1 MKKIEIIETIDKIG
15 KEIEIFGWV
24 NSIRKHGKIIFI
36 DLRDR
41 SGILQCVIDNS
52 SKYFGVAENL
62 KPEYVVKIKGIIK
75 KRDEKLINQNI
86 ETGKIE
92 LLIKELEIL
101 NEAETLPIPIDKDGY
116 EINEELRLKYRYV
129 DLKRKRLQKNLMK
142 RNEAILFIRNWLN
155 KRGFIEIETPI
166 LSKSTPE
173 GARDYLVPSRIYKGK
188 FYALPQSPQQYK
200 QLLMVSGFEKYFQ
213 IARCF
218 RDEDPRGDRQP
229 EFTQLDIEMSFIERD
244 DILNLIEEL
253 IIDLVKNVFPEKNI
267 ESIPF
272 PRLKYEDVIKK
283 YNSDKPDLRKI
294 KDNLAF
300 CFIIDFPMFEWKEN
314 ENRWDAVHHPF
325 THPKTKDGKKDLET
339 LIKYLK
345 EKPQELLSE
354 QYDLVLNGFEIG
366 GGSLRIYDPELLISV
381 FETMGNKREDIVK
394 KFEHLLTA
402 FKYGVPPH
410 GGIALGLDR
419 LLAILLNEESIREV
433 IAFPKTGEGR
443 DPMMDIPSE
452 VEKEQLDELGIKIEN
467 EDKRDN

>member
-15 KEIEIFGWV
+15 KEVEIFGWV

-52 SKYFGVAENL
+52 SKYFSIAENL

-75 KRDEKLINQNI
+75 KRDEKLINPNI

-142 RNEAILFIRNWLN
+142 RNETILFIRNWLS

-244 DILNLIEEL
+244 DILNLVEEL

-381 FETMGNKREDIVK
+381 FETMGNKREDVIK
-394 KFEHLLTA
+394 KFDHLLTA

-419 LLAILLNEESIREV
+419 LLAVLLNEESIREV

>member
-15 KEIEIFGWV
+15 KKIEIFGWV

-41 SGILQCVIDNS
+41 SGILQCVIDSN
-52 SKYFGVAENL
+52 SKYFDIAENL
-62 KPEYVVKIKGIIK
+62 KPEYVVRIKGIIK
-75 KRDEKLINQNI
+75 KRDEKLINPNI
-86 ETGKIE
+86 ETGNIE
-92 LLIKELEIL
+92 LSIEELEIL

-116 EINEELRLKYRYV
+116 EINEELRLRYRYV
-129 DLKRKRLQKNLMK
+129 DLKRKRLQKNLIK

-229 EFTQLDIEMSFIERD
+229 EFTQLDIEMSFIEKD

-253 IIDLVKNVFPEKNI
+253 MIDLVKNIFPEKII

-272 PRLKYEDVIKK
+272 PRLKYEDVIKE
-283 YNSDKPDLRKI
+283 YNSDKPDLRKN
-294 KDNLAF
+294 KNNLAF

-325 THPKTKDGKKDLET
+325 THPKTKDGKKDFET

-345 EKPQELLSE
+345 EKPEELLSE

-366 GGSLRIYDPELLISV
+366 GGSLRIYNPELLISV
-381 FETMGNKREDIVK
+381 FETMGNKREKVIK
-394 KFEHLLTA
+394 NFNHLLTA

-410 GGIALGLDR
+410 GGIAIGLDR
-419 LLAILLNEESIREV
+419 LLAVLLNEESIREV

-443 DPMMDIPSE
+443 DPMMNIPSE
-452 VEKEQLDELGIKIEN
+452 VEKEQLDELGIKIKDECRGN
-467 EDKRDN
+467 N

>member
-41 SGILQCVIDNS
+41 SGVLQCVIDNS
-52 SKYFGVAENL
+52 SKYFNIAENL

-75 KRDEKLINQNI
+75 KRDEKLINPNI

-129 DLKRKRLQKNLMK
+129 DLKRKRLQKNLIK
-142 RNEAILFIRNWLN
+142 RNETILFIRNWLN

-272 PRLKYEDVIKK
+272 PRLKYEDAIKK

-294 KDNLAF
+294 KDDLAF

>member
-15 KEIEIFGWV
+15 KEVEIFGWV

-41 SGILQCVIDNS
+41 SGILQCVIDSN
-52 SKYFGVAENL
+52 SKYFDIAENL
-62 KPEYVVKIKGIIK
+62 KPEYVARIKGIIK
-75 KRDEKLINQNI
+75 KRDEKLINPNI
-86 ETGKIE
+86 ETGNIE
-92 LLIKELEIL
+92 LSIEELEIL

-116 EINEELRLKYRYV
+116 EINEELRLRYRYV
-129 DLKRKRLQKNLMK
+129 DLKRKRLQKNLIK

-229 EFTQLDIEMSFIERD
+229 EFTQLDIEMSFIEKD

-253 IIDLVKNVFPEKNI
+253 MIDLVKNIFPEKII

-272 PRLKYEDVIKK
+272 PRLKYEDAIKE
-283 YNSDKPDLRKI
+283 YNSDKPDLRKN
-294 KDNLAF
+294 KNNLAF

-325 THPKTKDGKKDLET
+325 THPKTKDGKKDFET

-345 EKPQELLSE
+345 EKPEELLSE

-366 GGSLRIYDPELLISV
+366 GGSLRIYNPELLISV
-381 FETMGNKREDIVK
+381 FETMGNKREKVIK
-394 KFEHLLTA
+394 NFNHLLTA

-410 GGIALGLDR
+410 GGIAIGLDR
-419 LLAILLNEESIREV
+419 LLAVLLNEESIREV

-452 VEKEQLDELGIKIEN
+452 VEKEQLDELGIKIKDECRGN
-467 EDKRDN
+467 N

>member
-1 MKKIEIIETIDKIG
+1 
-15 KEIEIFGWV
+15 
-24 NSIRKHGKIIFI
+24 
-36 DLRDR
+36 
-41 SGILQCVIDNS
+41 
-52 SKYFGVAENL
+52 
-62 KPEYVVKIKGIIK
+62 
-75 KRDEKLINQNI
+75 
-86 ETGKIE
+86 
-92 LLIKELEIL
+92 
-101 NEAETLPIPIDKDGY
+101 
-116 EINEELRLKYRYV
+116 
-129 DLKRKRLQKNLMK
+129 
-142 RNEAILFIRNWLN
+142 
-155 KRGFIEIETPI
+155 
-166 LSKSTPE
+166 
-173 GARDYLVPSRIYKGK
+173 
-188 FYALPQSPQQYK
+188 
-200 QLLMVSGFEKYFQ
+200 MVSGFEKYFQ

-272 PRLKYEDVIKK
+272 PRLKYEDAIKK

-294 KDNLAF
+294 KDDLAF

>member
-15 KEIEIFGWV
+15 KEVEIFGWV

-41 SGILQCVIDNS
+41 SGILQCVIDSN
-52 SKYFGVAENL
+52 SKYFGIAENL
-62 KPEYVVKIKGIIK
+62 KPEYVVRIKGIIK
-75 KRDEKLINQNI
+75 KRDEKLINPNI
-86 ETGKIE
+86 ETGNIE
-92 LLIKELEIL
+92 LSIEELEIL

-116 EINEELRLKYRYV
+116 EINEELRLRYRYV
-129 DLKRKRLQKNLMK
+129 DLKRKRLQKNLIK

-229 EFTQLDIEMSFIERD
+229 EFTQLDIEMSFIEKD

-253 IIDLVKNVFPEKNI
+253 MIDLVKNIFPEKII

-272 PRLKYEDVIKK
+272 PRLKYEDVIKE
-283 YNSDKPDLRKI
+283 YNSDKPDLRKN
-294 KDNLAF
+294 KNNLAF

-325 THPKTKDGKKDLET
+325 THPKTKDGKKDFET

-345 EKPQELLSE
+345 EKPEELLSE

-366 GGSLRIYDPELLISV
+366 GGSLRIYNPELLISV
-381 FETMGNKREDIVK
+381 FETMGNKKEKVIK
-394 KFEHLLTA
+394 NFNHLLTA

-410 GGIALGLDR
+410 GGIAIGLDR
-419 LLAILLNEESIREV
+419 LLAVLLNEESIREV

-452 VEKEQLDELGIKIEN
+452 VEKEQLDELGIKIKDECRGN
-467 EDKRDN
+467 N

>member
-15 KEIEIFGWV
+15 KEVEVFGWV

-41 SGILQCVIDNS
+41 SGILQCVIDSN
-52 SKYFGVAENL
+52 SKYFDIAENL
-62 KPEYVVKIKGIIK
+62 KPEYVVRIKGIIK
-75 KRDEKLINQNI
+75 KRDEKLINPNI
-86 ETGKIE
+86 ETGNIE
-92 LLIKELEIL
+92 LSIEELEIL

-116 EINEELRLKYRYV
+116 EINEELRLRYRYV
-129 DLKRKRLQKNLMK
+129 DLKRKRLQKNLIK

-229 EFTQLDIEMSFIERD
+229 EFTQLDIEMSFIEKD

-253 IIDLVKNVFPEKNI
+253 MIDLVKNIFPEKII

-272 PRLKYEDVIKK
+272 PRLKYEDVIKE
-283 YNSDKPDLRKI
+283 YNSDKPDLRKN
-294 KDNLAF
+294 KNNLAF

-325 THPKTKDGKKDLET
+325 THPKTKDGKKDFET

-345 EKPQELLSE
+345 EKPEELLSE

-366 GGSLRIYDPELLISV
+366 GGSLRIYNPELLISV
-381 FETMGNKREDIVK
+381 FETMGNKREKVIK
-394 KFEHLLTA
+394 NFNHLLTA

-410 GGIALGLDR
+410 GGIAIGLDR
-419 LLAILLNEESIREV
+419 LLAVLLNEESIREV

-452 VEKEQLDELGIKIEN
+452 VEKEQLDELGIKIKDECRGN
-467 EDKRDN
+467 N